1 MEHQNYC
8 TTENGVRVCNVSSTL
23 PNSAAENIL
32 IQERKALWMSLA
44 GLPQYITLDL
54 SQVQERP
61 KFIKC
66 FGFDCWHDYQ
76 SNPSVIELMVSLNGE
91 NFITWTTLYPELK
104 QGIQLFQIDP
114 LGTRYQFIKII
125 IKETFGASK
134 TYLNQVYLL
143 EEYAMISTESVTESQ
158 QQTENNN
165 SQYKQQFEKEELD
178 HHERSDRMDRFERM
192 ERNDN
197 RNDNRND
204 RNDNRNERQD
214 MKMNEYHDLAQKI
227 HSMGREVASLKQS
240 HQQGKSSQSQTK
252 QGFHKSNITEDIP
265 ESFQR
270 LTSTERMVLD
280 IQSKNLSEI
289 NILKKDVQDWKD
301 KCEQLESQVQRLFK
315 LFTQIK
321 DKQQEQEDSIHKYIQ
336 QNQSEVSFDANKRQG
351 YNNNGQITQ
360 QQTQQS
366 QQMTPT
372 QQPQQQQQQT
382 SKFEEVIDKK
392 ISELSGNFQTLFQ
405 QQESKFK
412 NQQKEMIK
420 SFKDYIQQE
429 QQQEKYR
436 EYEKKKPLSRGR
448 QKEKSV
454 SKSSSNKSSHSS
466 SSSSIINFIK
476 SKKAQSKSR
485 QQSKSHLKSVPRSR
499 SPVDSKE
506 NDRYENNRLSPKQR
520 KVATLLGKLQE
531 KLQKRA
537 KKIEQLNLSQR
548 KTKKRGSI
556 QNSMDQSNSSDY

>member
-23 PNSAAENIL
+23 PNCAAENIL

-165 SQYKQQFEKEELD
+165 SQYKQQFEKEELE
-178 HHERSDRMDRFERM
+178 HHERSDRMDRF
-192 ERNDN
+192 
-197 RNDNRND
+197 D
-204 RNDNRNERQD
+204 RIDRNERNEKQD
-214 MKMNEYHDLAQKI
+214 MKINEYHDLAQKI

-252 QGFHKSNITEDIP
+252 QGFHKSNITEEVPD
-265 ESFQR
+265 SFQR
-270 LTSTERMVLD
+270 LTSTERMVID
-280 IQSKNLSEI
+280 IQSKNLNEI
-289 NILKKDVQDWKD
+289 NILKKEVQDWKD

-315 LFTQIK
+315 LVTHIK
-321 DKQQEQEDSIHKYIQ
+321 EKQQEQEDSIHKYIQ
-336 QNQSEVSFDANKRQG
+336 QNQSEVSFDANKKQV
-351 YNNNGQITQ
+351 YNNGQVTPQ
-360 QQTQQS
+360 QNQQS

-372 QQPQQQQQQT
+372 QQPQQQQHQIN
-382 SKFEEVIDKK
+382 KFEEVIDKK

-412 NQQKEMIK
+412 NQQKELFK
-420 SFKDYIQQE
+420 SFKDFIYQE
-429 QQQEKYR
+429 QQQEKYKD
-436 EYEKKKPLSRGR
+436 YEKKKPVSRGR
-448 QKEKSV
+448 QKDKSV
-454 SKSSSNKSSHSS
+454 SKSSSVKSSHSS

-476 SKKAQSKSR
+476 SKKVYSKSR
-485 QQSKSHLKSVPRSR
+485 QQSKSHLKSQPRSR
-499 SPVDSKE
+499 SPMDSKE

-520 KVATLLGKLQE
+520 KVASLLGILQE
-531 KLQKRA
+531 KLQRRA

-548 KTKKRGSI
+548 KTRKRSSI
-556 QNSMDQSNSSDY
+556 QNSMDKSNSSDY